1 MNEQPQIRRLP
12 KKTIYII
19 IAIILLGVGALI
31 VVNVSQHM
39 KMQEILQTLGYPN
52 TSSIT
57 IYNKTPMQDDA
68 TMERSELTK
77 LKFSDLN
84 TNKECFGFVLKNK
97 KTGKYT
103 KDIDCK

>member
-1 MNEQPQIRRLP
+1 MNEQPPIRKLP
-12 KKTIYII
+12 KKSIFII
-19 IAIILLGVGALI
+19 VSIVIAGAIALT

-39 KMQEILQTLGYPN
+39 KMQEILETLGYPN
-52 TSSIT
+52 TSGIT

-68 TMERSELTK
+68 TMQRLELTK
-77 LKFSDLN
+77 LNFTDLN

-97 KTGKYT
+97 KTGTYT